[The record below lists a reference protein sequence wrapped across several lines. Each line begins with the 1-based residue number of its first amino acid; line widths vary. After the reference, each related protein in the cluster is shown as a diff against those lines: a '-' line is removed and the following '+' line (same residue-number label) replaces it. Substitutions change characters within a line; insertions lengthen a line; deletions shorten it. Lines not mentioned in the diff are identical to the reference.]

1 MKIKYC
7 CTNNHGLTLIEIIMS
22 IAILGIVICPLMS
35 LMIFSQ
41 KINNDGMKELKSLQ
55 QAQKYMEE
63 IKSMN
68 ELDTENYSYNSQSNT
83 YEKIIMQTNTEY
95 KAEIKIKPV
104 ESSILYDIE
113 ILIKDDDEIIKTLVG
128 SKIFN

>member
-7 CTNNHGLTLIEIIMS
+7 CTNIHGLTLIEIIMS

-63 IKSMN
+63 IKSIN

-113 ILIKDDDEIIKTLVG
+113 ILIKDDDEIINTLVG

>member
-1 MKIKYC
+1 MNIKYYC
-7 CTNNHGLTLIEIIMS
+7 KNNHGLTLIEIIMS

-35 LMIFSQ
+35 LLIFSQ
-41 KINNDGMKELKSLQ
+41 KINNDGMKELKYLQ

-63 IKSMN
+63 IKSLN
-68 ELDTENYSYNSQSNT
+68 ELDTQKYPYNSQSNA
-83 YEKIIMQTNTEY
+83 YEKIVMQTNTEY
-95 KAEIKIKPV
+95 KAEIKIKPS